1 MKIPIC
7 KILAAAVAV
16 ILAACA
22 ANAAVTGAWGDFSVL
37 DRADAIGARLFG
49 TGPNPPPFPGP
60 HLVADPGNVNQ
71 YPYLSETLTVGQF
84 RLYLASRS
92 CPVGGLKLLV
102 RTAPGKEAIANAMAV
117 AIDQSVVAV
126 AHRPLRMFPNALYCF
141 DSNLDLSD
149 YRDDDI
155 ITIGLTLGRG
165 GGNVESVDFAVTEL
179 EHLPEPISV
188 AFLATGFLG
197 LVAYRLKRMRS

>member
-1 MKIPIC
+1 MKNPTC

-16 ILAACA
+16 ALPACA
-22 ANAAVTGAWGDFSVL
+22 ANAAVTGTWGDFSVL
-37 DRADAIGARLFG
+37 DGADTIGARLFG
-49 TGPNPPPFPGP
+49 TGTNPPPFPDP

-92 CPVGGLKLLV
+92 YPVGGLKLLV
-102 RTAPGKEAIANAMAV
+102 RTAPGKEAVANAMAV
-117 AIDQSVVAV
+117 AINQNVVAV
-126 AHRPLRMFPNALYCF
+126 AHTPLRMFPNALYCF
-141 DSNLDLSD
+141 DSNLDLND
-149 YRDDDI
+149 YHDDDT
-155 ITIGLTLGRG
+155 ITIGLTLSRE
-165 GGNVESVDFAVTEL
+165 GGNVESVDFAVTKL

-197 LVAYRLKRMRS
+197 LVAYRLKRRRP